1 MRVKR
6 WLLAGIALCLL
17 TGMRDPFKPPEDLC
31 RISELSQWRYQGMV
45 GRGERIIGV
54 IKDGQKKWR
63 RVQQNDVLEN
73 GWTILQLTPDVLTLG
88 TGTNC
93 EPPQWLWQRQGD
105 TNEAMDSRTTVDA
118 DTRRTGGK
126 AQKVT
131 LMVDD
136 VPVAQV
142 LQALAEQE
150 KLNLVVSPDVS
161 GTVSLHLTDVPWKQA
176 LQTVVKSAGLIT
188 RQEGNI
194 LSVHSIA
201 WQNNNIARQEA
212 EQARAQANLPLE
224 NRSITLQYA
233 DAGELAKAGEKLLS
247 AKGSMTVDKR
257 TNRLLLRDNKTAL
270 SALEQWV
277 AQMDLPVGQVE
288 LSAHIVTINE
298 KSLRELGVKWT
309 LADAQ
314 HAGGVGQVTTLG
326 SDLSVATATTHV
338 GFNIGR
344 INGRL
349 LDLELSALEQ
359 KQQLDIIA
367 SPRLLASHLQPASIK
382 QGSEIPYQVSSGESG
397 ATSVEFKE
405 AVLGMEVTPTVLQK
419 GRIRL
424 KLHISQNVPGQV
436 LQQADGEVLA
446 IDKQEIETQ
455 VEVKSG
461 ETLALGGIFTRK
473 NKSGQDSVPL
483 LGDIPWFGQLFRH
496 DGKEDER
503 RELVVFITPRLVSS
517 E

>member
-1 MRVKR
+1 MLIPGVQ
-6 WLLAGIALCLL
+6 AA
-17 TGMRDPFKPPEDLC
+17 KP
-31 RISELSQWRYQGMV
+31 
-45 GRGERIIGV
+45 
-54 IKDGQKKWR
+54 
-63 RVQQNDVLEN
+63 
-73 GWTILQLTPDVLTLG
+73 
-88 TGTNC
+88 
-93 EPPQWLWQRQGD
+93 
-105 TNEAMDSRTTVDA
+105 
-118 DTRRTGGK
+118 
-126 AQKVT
+126 QKVT

-188 RQEGNI
+188 RQEDNI

-326 SDLSVATATTHV
+326 SDLSVVTATTHV

-359 KQQLDIIA
+359 NSSWILSPVRVCWPHIFSLPALNRGAKFHIRFPAGKVARRRWNLKRPSWGWRSRPRCYKKVA
-367 SPRLLASHLQPASIK
+367 S
-382 QGSEIPYQVSSGESG
+382 G
-397 ATSVEFKE
+397 
-405 AVLGMEVTPTVLQK
+405 
-419 GRIRL
+419 
-424 KLHISQNVPGQV
+424 
-436 LQQADGEVLA
+436 
-446 IDKQEIETQ
+446 
-455 VEVKSG
+455 
-461 ETLALGGIFTRK
+461 
-473 NKSGQDSVPL
+473 
-483 LGDIPWFGQLFRH
+483 
-496 DGKEDER
+496 
-503 RELVVFITPRLVSS
+503 
-517 E
+517 

>member
-1 MRVKR
+1 MLIPGVQ
-6 WLLAGIALCLL
+6 AA
-17 TGMRDPFKPPEDLC
+17 KP
-31 RISELSQWRYQGMV
+31 
-45 GRGERIIGV
+45 
-54 IKDGQKKWR
+54 
-63 RVQQNDVLEN
+63 
-73 GWTILQLTPDVLTLG
+73 
-88 TGTNC
+88 
-93 EPPQWLWQRQGD
+93 
-105 TNEAMDSRTTVDA
+105 
-118 DTRRTGGK
+118 
-126 AQKVT
+126 QKVT

-194 LSVHSIA
+194 LS
-201 WQNNNIARQEA
+201 A

-233 DAGELAKAGEKLLS
+233 DVGELAKAGEKLLS

-314 HAGGVGQVTTLG
+314 QAGGVGQVTTLG

>member
-1 MRVKR
+1 MKR
-6 WLLAGIALCLL
+6 WIAAVLMTIVPTLLAGK
-17 TGMRDPFKPPEDLC
+17 T
-31 RISELSQWRYQGMV
+31 
-45 GRGERIIGV
+45 
-54 IKDGQKKWR
+54 
-63 RVQQNDVLEN
+63 QN
-73 GWTILQLTPDVLTLG
+73 
-88 TGTNC
+88 
-93 EPPQWLWQRQGD
+93 
-105 TNEAMDSRTTVDA
+105 
-118 DTRRTGGK
+118 
-126 AQKVT
+126 VT
-131 LMVDD
+131 LVVDE
-136 VPVAQV
+136 VPVVQV

-150 KLNLVVSPDVS
+150 GKNLVVSPDVS
-161 GTVSLHLTDVPWKQA
+161 GVLSLHLADVPWKLA
-176 LQTVVKSAGLIT
+176 FQTVVKSAGLVL

-194 LSVHSIA
+194 LHVHSVR
-201 WQNNNIARQEA
+201 WQNESAARQES
-212 EQARAQANLPLE
+212 EQVRIQASLPLE
-224 NRSITLQYA
+224 HRNIILHYA
-233 DAGELAKAGEKLLS
+233 DATELAKAGEKLLS

-257 TNRLLLRDNKTAL
+257 TNRLLLRDNNVAL
-270 SALEQWV
+270 LALEKWV
-277 AQMDLPVGQVE
+277 AQMDLPVEQVE
-288 LSAHIVTINE
+288 LAAHIVTINE
-298 KSLRELGVKWT
+298 KSLRELGVKWS

-314 HAGGVGQVTTLG
+314 QSATVGDVTTLV
-326 SDLSVATATTHV
+326 SDLSVPAATTRV

-349 LDLELSALEQ
+349 LELELSALEQ

-405 AVLGMEVTPTVLQK
+405 AVLGMEVTPTVLQQ

-461 ETLALGGIFTRK
+461 ETIALGGIFSRK
-473 NKSGQDSVPL
+473 NKSAEDSVPL
-483 LGDIPWFGQLFRH
+483 LGDIPWLGYFFRH

-503 RELVVFITPRLVSS
+503 RELVVFITPRLVPT

>member
-1 MRVKR
+1 MKR
-6 WLLAGIALCLL
+6 WIA
-17 TGMRDPFKPPEDLC
+17 
-31 RISELSQWRYQGMV
+31 
-45 GRGERIIGV
+45 IIL
-54 IKDGQKKWR
+54 I
-63 RVQQNDVLEN
+63 VLMPAA
-73 GWTILQLTPDVLTLG
+73 Q
-88 TGTNC
+88 
-93 EPPQWLWQRQGD
+93 
-105 TNEAMDSRTTVDA
+105 A
-118 DTRRTGGK
+118 GK
-126 AQKVT
+126 AAKVT
-131 LMVDD
+131 LVVDD
-136 VPVAQV
+136 VPVVQV

-150 KLNLVVSPDVS
+150 RQNLVVSPDVS
-161 GTVSLHLTDVPWKQA
+161 GTLSLHLTDVPWKQA
-176 LQTVVKSAGLIT
+176 LQTVVNSAGLVL

-194 LSVHSIA
+194 LHVHSQA
-201 WQNNNIARQEA
+201 WQKEHSARQDA
-212 EQARAQANLPLE
+212 ERLRLQANLPLE
-224 NRSITLQYA
+224 NRSISLQYA

-247 AKGSMTVDKR
+247 AKGTIMVDKR
-257 TNRLLLRDNKTAL
+257 TNRLLLRDNRAAL
-270 SALEQWV
+270 AELEKWV
-277 AQMDLPVGQVE
+277 SQMDLPVAQVE
-288 LSAHIVTINE
+288 LAAHIVTINE

-309 LADAQ
+309 LADATQ
-314 HAGGVGQVTTLG
+314 AGAVGDVTTLS
-326 SDLSVATATTHV
+326 SDLSVAAATSRV

-349 LDLELSALEQ
+349 LDLELS
-359 KQQLDIIA
+359 IA

-461 ETLALGGIFTRK
+461 ETLALGGIFSRK
-473 NKSGQDSVPL
+473 NKSGSDSVPL
-483 LGDIPWFGQLFRH
+483 LGDIPWLGQLFRH

-503 RELVVFITPRLVSS
+503 RELVVFITPRLVAT

>member
-1 MRVKR
+1 MKR
-6 WLLAGIALCLL
+6 WIAWIVIALAVGITSALA
-17 TGMRDPFKPPEDLC
+17 TKP
-31 RISELSQWRYQGMV
+31 
-45 GRGERIIGV
+45 
-54 IKDGQKKWR
+54 
-63 RVQQNDVLEN
+63 QN
-73 GWTILQLTPDVLTLG
+73 
-88 TGTNC
+88 
-93 EPPQWLWQRQGD
+93 
-105 TNEAMDSRTTVDA
+105 
-118 DTRRTGGK
+118 
-126 AQKVT
+126 VT
-131 LMVDD
+131 LVVDN
-136 VPVAQV
+136 VPVTQV

-150 KLNLVVSPDVS
+150 QKNLVVSPDVS
-161 GTVSLHLTDVPWKQA
+161 GVLSLHLTDVPWKQA
-176 LQTVVKSAGLIT
+176 LQTVVKSAGLVL

-194 LSVHSIA
+194 LHVHSVQ
-201 WQNNNIARQEA
+201 WQNDNAARQDN
-212 EQARAQANLPLE
+212 EQARIQASLPLE
-224 NRSITLQYA
+224 QRSIILHYA
-233 DAGELAKAGEKLLS
+233 DAAELAKAGEKLLS

-257 TNRLLLRDNKTAL
+257 TNRLLLRDNSVAL
-270 SALEQWV
+270 NTLEKWV
-277 AQMDLPVGQVE
+277 SQMDLPVAQVE
-288 LSAHIVTINE
+288 LAAHIVTINE
-298 KSLRELGVKWT
+298 KSLRELGVKWS

-314 HAGGVGQVTTLG
+314 QSGAVGNVTTLAG
-326 SDLSVATATTHV
+326 DLSVATATSRV

-349 LDLELSALEQ
+349 LELELSALE
-359 KQQLDIIA
+359 DIIA

-461 ETLALGGIFTRK
+461 ETIALGGIFSHK
-473 NKSGQDSVPL
+473 NKSAADSVPL
-483 LGDIPWFGQLFRH
+483 LGDIPWLGSLFRH

-503 RELVVFITPRLVSS
+503 RELVVFITPRLVST

>member
-1 MRVKR
+1 M
-6 WLLAGIALCLL
+6 
-17 TGMRDPFKPPEDLC
+17 
-31 RISELSQWRYQGMV
+31 
-45 GRGERIIGV
+45 IIM
-54 IKDGQKKWR
+54 QTA
-63 RVQQNDVLEN
+63 Q
-73 GWTILQLTPDVLTLG
+73 
-88 TGTNC
+88 
-93 EPPQWLWQRQGD
+93 
-105 TNEAMDSRTTVDA
+105 A
-118 DTRRTGGK
+118 GK
-126 AQKVT
+126 AQNVT

-150 KLNLVVSPDVS
+150 RKNMVISPDVS
-161 GTVSLHLTDVPWKQA
+161 GSVSLHLTDVPWALA
-176 LQTVVKSAGLIT
+176 LQTVAKSAGLVL
-188 RQEGNI
+188 RQEGAI
-194 LSVHSIA
+194 LHVQTA
-201 WQNNNIARQEA
+201 ARQQEMMARQEA
-212 EQARAQANLPLE
+212 ERAQQQATMPLE
-224 NRSITLQYA
+224 NRNISLQYA
-233 DAGELAKAGEKLLS
+233 DAAELAKVGEKLLS
-247 AKGSMTVDKR
+247 AKGSITADKR
-257 TNRLLLRDNKTAL
+257 TNRLLLRDNTVAL
-270 SALEQWV
+270 ATLDKWV
-277 AQMDLPVGQVE
+277 EQMDLPVAQVE
-288 LSAHIVTINE
+288 LAAHIVTINE

-314 HAGGVGQVTTLG
+314 QAGGVGDVTTMTT
-326 SDLSVATATTHV
+326 DLSVATATTRV

-424 KLHISQNVPGQV
+424 KLRISQNMPGQV

-461 ETLALGGIFTRK
+461 ETLALGGIFSQK
-473 NKSGQDSVPL
+473 KKSGKDSIPL
-483 LGDIPWFGQLFRH
+483 LGDIPWLGHFFSH

-503 RELVVFITPRLVSS
+503 RELVVFITPRLVST